1 LKRILLSAF
10 LLFSLI
16 SSGYS
21 QDKIITLNYD
31 TIDCKINKISNNIIF
46 FEVYTKGV
54 RSTGKIPLTGVLNY
68 TISSNLVEN
77 KKEKRTVITDPFRRL
92 RLGINGG
99 IDYLFASSKEAEAY
113 MSDNFGITSSEAKS
127 YYRDLKLGYNANG
140 SLTYLITPEY
150 GAGIKYSFFST
161 SAGIESFVDPQDG
174 VHLIYASYN
183 EQIYVNYIGA
193 VFYAQQTFGNKSKVL
208 LNSACSF
215 GLATYRNEA
224 EYLKEYYLITGMNIG
239 TDVSI
244 GFEYFI
250 NRSISIGADLS
261 ALFSS
266 IRKMEITDGI
276 NTTTIDLDKE
286 NYENLSRI
294 GFSAGI
300 RFYLWNK

>member
-1 LKRILLSAF
+1 MLCV
-10 LLFSLI
+10 I
-16 SSGYS
+16 SSVYS

-31 TIDCKINKISNNIIF
+31 TIDCRISKISNNTIF

-54 RSTGKIPLTGVLNY
+54 RSTGKISLPSVLNY
-68 TISSNLVEN
+68 TISSKPVGN
-77 KKEKRTVITDPFRRL
+77 KKEKRTIITDPFQRL
-92 RLGINGG
+92 RLGFNGG

-113 MSDNFGITSSEAKS
+113 MSDNLGITSSEAKS
-127 YYRDLKLGYNANG
+127 YYRDLKLGYHTNG

-183 EQIYVNYIGA
+183 EQIYVNYVGA
-193 VFYAQQTFGNKSKVL
+193 VFYAQQAFGNNNKFL

-224 EYLKEYYLITGMNIG
+224 AYLKEYYLITGRNIG

-250 NRSISIGADLS
+250 NRKISVGADLS
-261 ALFSS
+261 VLFSS

-276 NTTTIDLDKE
+276 NSNTIDLDKE

>member
-1 LKRILLSAF
+1 MKKILLSAF
-10 LLFSLI
+10 FLFSFL
-16 SSGYS
+16 SAGYS

-31 TIDCKINKISNNIIF
+31 TIDCRINKISNNTIF
-46 FEVYTKGV
+46 FEVFTKGI
-54 RSTGKIPLTGVLNY
+54 RSTGKIPLGSVLNY
-68 TISSNLVEN
+68 TTLNRAPEN
-77 KKEKRTVITDPFRRL
+77 KKEKKAIITDPFQRL
-92 RLGINGG
+92 RLGIMGG
-99 IDYLFASSKEAEAY
+99 ADYLLASSKKAESY
-113 MSDNFGITSSEAKS
+113 MSENLGITSSQAKS
-127 YYRDLKLGYNANG
+127 YYRDLKLGLHASG
-140 SLTYLITPEY
+140 GLTYLITPEY
-150 GAGIKYSFFST
+150 GAGIKYSFFNT

-183 EQIYVNYIGA
+183 EQIYVNYVGA
-193 VFYAQQTFGNKSKVL
+193 VFFAQQTFGSSKKFK

-224 EYLKEYYLITGMNIG
+224 EYLKEYYLITGKNFG

-250 NRSISIGADLS
+250 NRYFSLGADLS

-276 NTTTIDLDKE
+276 NTTTVDLDKE

>member
-1 LKRILLSAF
+1 LKKILLSAF
-10 LLFSLI
+10 FLLSVT
-16 SSGYS
+16 SSVYS

-31 TIDCKINKISNNIIF
+31 TIDCRISKISNNTIF

-54 RSTGKIPLTGVLNY
+54 RSTGKIPLTSVLNY
-68 TISSNLVEN
+68 TISGNPVEN
-77 KKEKRTVITDPFRRL
+77 KKANRTIITDPFLRL
-92 RLGINGG
+92 RLGFNGG
-99 IDYLFASSKEAEAY
+99 IDYLFANSKDAEAY
-113 MSDNFGITSSEAKS
+113 MSDNLGITSSEAKS
-127 YYRDLKLGYNANG
+127 YYRDLKLGYHANG

-183 EQIYVNYIGA
+183 EQIYVNFIGA

-250 NRSISIGADLS
+250 NRSISVGADLS

-294 GFSAGI
+294 GISAGI

>member
-1 LKRILLSAF
+1 
-10 LLFSLI
+10 LFSFL

-31 TIDCKINKISNNIIF
+31 TIDCRINKISNNTIF
-46 FEVYTKGV
+46 FEVFTKGV
-54 RSTGKIPLTGVLNY
+54 RSTGKIPLGSVLNY
-68 TISSNLVEN
+68 TISTRTAEN
-77 KKEKRTVITDPFRRL
+77 KKERKAVITDPFQRI
-92 RLGINGG
+92 RLGIMGG
-99 IDYLFASSKEAEAY
+99 ADYLLASSKDAEAY
-113 MSDNFGITSSEAKS
+113 MTDNLGITSSQAKS
-127 YYRDLKLGYNANG
+127 YYRDLKLGLHASG

-150 GAGIKYSFFST
+150 GAGIKYSFFDT
-161 SAGIESFVDPQDG
+161 SAGIETFVDPQDG

-183 EQIYVNYIGA
+183 EKIYVNYIGA
-193 VFYAQQTFGNKSKVL
+193 VFYAQQTFGSNKKFN
-208 LNSACSF
+208 LNSSCSF

-224 EYLKEYYLITGMNIG
+224 EYLKEYYLIRGNNFG

-250 NRSISIGADLS
+250 NRYVSIGADLS

-266 IRKMEITDGI
+266 IRKVEITDGI
-276 NTTTIDLDKE
+276 NSNTIDLDKE

-294 GFSAGI
+294 EFSAGI